1 MKTSLPSTSCA
12 LQSDSYVSGR
22 RVMIFTNESS
32 RASTARKQLSRR
44 PSPFRVKLMMA
55 PEAQFSFEPAITVR
69 AHAKP

>member
-1 MKTSLPSTSCA
+1 M
-12 LQSDSYVSGR
+12 QSDSYVSGR

-69 AHAKP
+69 SLAKP